1 MYLSG
6 AIIIVAA
13 LAWDAFR
20 RYLVSR
26 QPPPVPPEALT
37 SLQTV
42 TSEAVGLLNEYGQ
55 RLQKVEKW
63 VNGEEAR
70 RSIGR
75 ARAR

>member
-1 MYLSG
+1 MYLSC
-6 AIIIVAA
+6 AIVIVAL

-20 RYLVSR
+20 RYLLAKN
-26 QPPPVPPEALT
+26 PPVPPKALED
-37 SLQTV
+37 LQGIT
-42 TSEAVGLLNEYGQ
+42 TEAVSLLNEYGG

-63 VNGEEAR
+63 INGEEAR

>member
-20 RYLVSR
+20 RYLLAKN
-26 QPPPVPPEALT
+26 PPVPPEALT
-37 SLQTV
+37 SLQGV
-42 TSEAVGLLNEYGQ
+42 TTEAVSLLNEYGG